1 MQLWRLPSTR
11 NLRPS
16 WDVDLR
22 SKNAD
27 NQAKG
32 GSMDTE
38 RQWEIQSK
46 ALSQQIEPSFLL
58 KEHLNKG

>member
-38 RQWEIQSK
+38 RQ
-46 ALSQQIEPSFLL
+46 
-58 KEHLNKG
+58 